1 MSSYFFEYCSTV
13 LESKKC
19 SSPNRVARSVRPPTP
34 FPPTHTFA
42 MGRSKVIIKSIDDP
56 VKRKATFQKRKA
68 GVMKKAME
76 LSVLC
81 HCDIAFVMFDEHGDL
96 YEFSSKDLKS
106 TLKRAF
112 NHKGKKEVKNNEAL
126 LRVHGVTKDRVE
138 QSEGAPIG
146 NRIDLTPA
154 ASCGLSLTANSFGS
168 MIKGVESSKKRP
180 VSPPAF
186 APSSP
191 DRDDAYDMFEMPCQ
205 EDLEKSMM
213 DLPDLDVDPVKT
225 FSTRLPPKVQRNV
238 DALMRDITIVHTAG
252 ELLHDPFVMSATQ
265 PTPFNAVPTLN

>member
-1 MSSYFFEYCSTV
+1 
-13 LESKKC
+13 
-19 SSPNRVARSVRPPTP
+19 
-34 FPPTHTFA
+34 
-42 MGRSKVIIKSIDDP
+42 MGRSKVIIKSIEDP

-96 YEFSSKDLKS
+96 YEFSSKDLKT

-138 QSEGAPIG
+138 QSAGAPIG

-154 ASCGLSLTANSFGS
+154 ASCGLSLSPSSFGS
-168 MIKGVESSKKRP
+168 MIKGVEAPTSNRP

-191 DRDDAYDMFEMPCQ
+191 DRDDAFDMFEMPCQ

-213 DLPDLDVDPVKT
+213 DLPDLDVDPVTT

-238 DALMRDITIVHTAG
+238 DALMRDISLVHNAG
-252 ELLHDPFVMSATQ
+252 ELLHDPFAMSPNQ
-265 PTPFNAVPTLN
+265 PTPFNAVPAVH

>member
-1 MSSYFFEYCSTV
+1 
-13 LESKKC
+13 
-19 SSPNRVARSVRPPTP
+19 
-34 FPPTHTFA
+34 
-42 MGRSKVIIKSIDDP
+42 MGRSKVIIKSIDDA

-76 LSVLC
+76 ISVLC

-96 YEFSSKDLKS
+96 YEFSSTDMKA

-112 NHKGKKEVKNNEAL
+112 NHKGKREAKNNDAL
-126 LRVHGVTKDRVE
+126 LRTHGVIKDRVE
-138 QSEGAPIG
+138 QSDGAPLG

-154 ASCGLSLTANSFGS
+154 AACGLSLTANSFGK
-168 MIKGVESSKKRP
+168 MIKGADSPKKEARP
-180 VSPPAF
+180 ISPPAF

-191 DRDDAYDMFEMPCQ
+191 DRDDAYDMFDMPG
-205 EDLEKSMM
+205 EADLEKSMM

-238 DALMRDITIVHTAG
+238 DSLMRDISMVHNAG
-252 ELLHDPFVMSATQ
+252 ELLHDPFAMSLAQ
-265 PTPFNAVPTLN
+265 PVPFNAVPMLN

>member
-1 MSSYFFEYCSTV
+1 
-13 LESKKC
+13 
-19 SSPNRVARSVRPPTP
+19 
-34 FPPTHTFA
+34 
-42 MGRSKVIIKSIDDP
+42 MGRSKVVIKSIEDP

-96 YEFSSKDLKS
+96 YEFSSKDLKT

-154 ASCGLSLTANSFGS
+154 ASCGLSLSASSFGS
-168 MIKGVESSKKRP
+168 LIKGVEDSPQTNRP

-191 DRDDAYDMFEMPCQ
+191 DRDEAYDMFEMPCQ

-213 DLPDLDVDPVKT
+213 DLPDLDADPVKT

-238 DALMRDITIVHTAG
+238 DALMRDISLVHNAG
-252 ELLHDPFVMSATQ
+252 ELLHDPFVMSSQ
-265 PTPFNAVPTLN
+265 PIAYNAVPTLD